1 MSDSLRRRWLCRC
14 AGRLDEGEQRD
25 LGDEAPLAEAD
36 DGQLWSSGDSCNE
49 RLSTSDH

>member
-1 MSDSLRRRWLCRC
+1 MSDSLRC
-14 AGRLDEGEQRD
+14 AGCVVAPVGLDEREQGD
-25 LGDEAPLAEAD
+25 LGDEVPPAEAD